1 MLNIIKADLYRITRG
16 RGLYITISVFI
27 AFMLLMTFSMG
38 QGSVGM
44 DIDQI
49 ENPDQYSEM
58 TLDNGETVLMYD
70 PGVIDING
78 YLAPFVL
85 ASSADNAIWF
95 ILPFLVFFITS
106 DFANGAVKNLLSS
119 GFSRAKYY
127 GAKIIL
133 MAGVTLALWLLYIL
147 IPIVTA
153 AIWRG
158 GFGDK
163 SDEYF
168 LWEVFNIYRP
178 DANFLWEVLKIY
190 LPQLY
195 LMYAVTFIGMFIA
208 FAFRRTAAL
217 NTLYIVAMFVPSVV
231 SFIVHNFNKKLGE
244 LIMKWSITT
253 NMQMFGY
260 PNGAV
265 PPSLSRSL
273 ILGSVVIA
281 ACAAGGILLFRR
293 AEIK

>member
-1 MLNIIKADLYRITRG
+1 MLNIIKADIYRITRG
-16 RGLYITISVFI
+16 MGLYITISMFI

-38 QGSVGM
+38 QGSVGV

-49 ENPDQYSEM
+49 ENPDQYSET
-58 TLDNGETVLMYD
+58 TLDNGETVLIYD

-85 ASSADNAIWF
+85 ASSMDNAIWF

-119 GFSRAKYY
+119 GSSRLKYY

-133 MAGVTLALWLLYIL
+133 MTGVTIAVWLLYIL

-153 AIWRG
+153 TIWRG
-158 GFGDK
+158 FGSK
-163 SDEYF
+163 SDEYY
-168 LWEVFNIYRP
+168 LWEVFNIYPPR
-178 DANFLWEVLKIY
+178 ANFLWEVLKIY
-190 LPQLY
+190 LPQLF
-195 LMYAVTFIGMFIA
+195 LMYAITFIGMFIA
-208 FAFRRTAAL
+208 FAFKRTAAL
-217 NTLYIVAMFVPSVV
+217 NTLYIVAMLAPAVV
-231 SFIVHNFNKKLGE
+231 SFIVNGYNKKLGE
-244 LIMKWSITT
+244 LLLKWNITT
-253 NMQMFGY
+253 NIQMFGY

-265 PPSLSRSL
+265 PPSLPRSL

-281 ACAAGGILLFRR
+281 AGALGGILLFRR

>member
-16 RGLYITISVFI
+16 KGLYITLSVFVT
-27 AFMLLMTFSMG
+27 FMLLMTFSMG
-38 QGSVGM
+38 QGSIGVDM
-44 DIDQI
+44 DSI

-58 TLDNGETVLMYD
+58 TLENGETVLMYD
-70 PGVIDING
+70 PGVIDMNG
-78 YLAPFVL
+78 YLAPFEL
-85 ASSADNAIWF
+85 ASSTDNAIWF

-119 GFSRAKYY
+119 GSSRLKYY

-133 MAGVTLALWLLYIL
+133 MTGVTIALWLLYIL

-153 AIWRG
+153 TIWRG
-158 GFGDK
+158 FGGK

-168 LWEVFNIYRP
+168 LWEVFNIYPP

-208 FAFRRTAAL
+208 FAFRRTATL
-217 NTLYIVAMFVPSVV
+217 NTLYIVTMFAPALV
-231 SFIVHNFNKKLGE
+231 SFIVNGYNKKLGE
-244 LIMKWSITT
+244 LLLKWNITT
-253 NMQMFGY
+253 NIQMFGY

-265 PPSLSRSL
+265 PPSLPRAL
-273 ILGSVVIA
+273 ILGSVVITA
-281 ACAAGGILLFRR
+281 GAVGGILLFRR